1 MIFSVLAAGFWA
13 ASTLAAPTTFDS
25 ASLVRRSENE
35 LGSLVLA
42 VKSQDDVN
50 DPDDLT
56 VASTVIN
63 TGNTTLKIL
72 NDPNGPLSTWKT
84 HTFEFYE
91 VPAGGSRR
99 RAVGSSAGIHAVR
112 VKVRKLE

>member
-25 ASLVRRSENE
+25 TSLVRRSENE

-72 NDPNGPLSTWKT
+72 NDPNERQVL
-84 HTFEFYE
+84 
-91 VPAGGSRR
+91 
-99 RAVGSSAGIHAVR
+99 
-112 VKVRKLE
+112 